1 MGGVQVV
8 QELKLIAAGRGRQ
21 TGRRLKIHHRFVP
34 RTELRALINGGQ
46 ETRRPVARPR
56 AVNLGHGVKGPPRSK
71 KPTVLEWPFGQDRMR
86 IVGIG
91 TESGSR
97 SQEVVVRSGFG
108 LYGPGWLRRS
118 RRLNPPGNPI
128 SNSRFP
134 RSDGFHGHQ
143 PRRYSSRYSTKQR
156 RGTCGLSGFRL
167 IRCRV
172 ARPFQRRSPD
182 KPDKH
187 RPIRRPERVPV
198 GPTEATARCAKGNTS
213 GTAGRWFFEVG
224 LLSQPVPGQRTG
236 HRNLGRGGW
245 AKGEAV
251 LASVNWLAS

>member
-1 MGGVQVV
+1 
-8 QELKLIAAGRGRQ
+8 
-21 TGRRLKIHHRFVP
+21 
-34 RTELRALINGGQ
+34 
-46 ETRRPVARPR
+46 
-56 AVNLGHGVKGPPRSK
+56 
-71 KPTVLEWPFGQDRMR
+71 MR
-86 IVGIG
+86 IVVIS
-91 TESGSR
+91 TESKSR

-108 LYGPGWLRRS
+108 FYGPRWLRRS

-143 PRRYSSRYSTKQR
+143 PRRYPSRYSTKQR

-172 ARPFQRRSPD
+172 APALFQRRSPD

-198 GPTEATARCAKGNTS
+198 GPTEATARCAKRNTS
-213 GTAGRWFFEVG
+213 GAAGCCFFAVRP
-224 LLSQPVPGQRTG
+224 LSQPIQPAAACRRPTSPSAGPQRFCP
-236 HRNLGRGGW
+236 
-245 AKGEAV
+245 
-251 LASVNWLAS
+251 ASARR